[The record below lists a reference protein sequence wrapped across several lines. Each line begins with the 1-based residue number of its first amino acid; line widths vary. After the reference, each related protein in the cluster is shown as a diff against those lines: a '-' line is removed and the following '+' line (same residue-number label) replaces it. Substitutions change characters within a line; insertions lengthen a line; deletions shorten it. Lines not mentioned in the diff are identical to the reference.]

1 MIQINAFYSD
11 RIRIELIFLN
21 IHFKISKSW
30 PIQYSLSIMPFITGS
45 FGENFRSSDL
55 DSRAEACPIS
65 NDGSRIA
72 TYLSNTFQIFSIINL
87 WYVRFIPD
95 FQIHDDLMALSWLLS
110 TNQNASCSQ
119 QIEIRFLAI
128 LRKRKF
134 NFISSYLMCNNS
146 IKIKIKTGDSDVGGQ
161 NFDVGAIFGMLMLDD
176 NVKR

>member
-65 NDGSRIA
+65 NDGSSIA
-72 TYLSNTFQIFSIINL
+72 TYLIKYFSNIFDHKPMNHKL
-87 WYVRFIPD
+87 WYVRF
-95 FQIHDDLMALSWLLS
+95 FQIFKFMTTWWRCLDYF
-110 TNQNASCSQ
+110 QP
-119 QIEIRFLAI
+119 IRTRAVYSKLKFVFWHLFKKMI
-128 LRKRKF
+128 L
-134 NFISSYLMCNNS
+134 NFIS
-146 IKIKIKTGDSDVGGQ
+146 G
-161 NFDVGAIFGMLMLDD
+161 
-176 NVKR
+176 